1 MHVAVNIVNMQLSIN
16 DAFFLYRNLVTV
28 RLVGESLQK
37 IQEKNKSQNRKSI
50 AF

>member
-16 DAFFLYRNLVTV
+16 DAFFINLVTV

-37 IQEKNKSQNRKSI
+37 IQEKTKSQK
-50 AF
+50 